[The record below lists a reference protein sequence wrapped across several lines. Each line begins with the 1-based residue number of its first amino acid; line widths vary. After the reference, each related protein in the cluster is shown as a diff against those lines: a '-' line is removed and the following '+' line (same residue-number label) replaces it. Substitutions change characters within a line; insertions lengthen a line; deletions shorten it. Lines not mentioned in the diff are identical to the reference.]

1 MSVIRLTSAN
11 AGKVSAALYTG
22 ASLLAAGAFL
32 VVTIATG
39 DYSWVARIGGAI
51 WIFGLSMIIT
61 MPTIT
66 PCQRSRA
73 AERTHESHEEREEHK
88 EDVMVK
94 DLVCG
99 MTIDPATAAGK
110 SEYKGQTFYFCA
122 PGCKKSFDEDPE
134 KYLAAA

>member
-61 MPTIT
+61 MPTVT
-66 PCQRSRA
+66 PWLRSRA
-73 AERTHESHEEREEHK
+73 AEGKHESHEEHK

-110 SEYKGQTFYFCA
+110 SEYKGQTYYFCA
-122 PGCKKSFDEDPE
+122 LACKKSFDEDPE